1 MKRIFA
7 VLLMVVFCGFVLTGC
22 GESSIV
28 GTWKTEEVL
37 VDGDYEYTE
46 TVTFNEDNTGVI
58 TYKWANKEET
68 ESWPLT
74 WTRSEGDDEYLVT
87 IDNGSN
93 YRNNFM
99 IEVKNGKFTAFKGMT
114 REISDEKDIVYVKQ

>member
-58 TYKWANKEET
+58 TYKWANK
-68 ESWPLT
+68 
-74 WTRSEGDDEYLVT
+74 DEYLVT